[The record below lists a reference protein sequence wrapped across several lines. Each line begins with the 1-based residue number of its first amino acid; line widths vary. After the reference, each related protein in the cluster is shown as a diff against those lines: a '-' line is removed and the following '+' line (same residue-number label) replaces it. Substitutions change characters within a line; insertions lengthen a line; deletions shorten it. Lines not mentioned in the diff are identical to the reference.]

1 MADDRGAVW
10 TARIRDAKQVLNEL
24 RCVSPLSAL
33 DASVAQSMQSREN
46 LNCCSKTFDR
56 DARARTHT
64 RRHDVVIA
72 RRRG

>member
-1 MADDRGAVW
+1 VRKNGAVGGQRGGYVW
-10 TARIRDAKQVLNEL
+10 YRPR
-24 RCVSPLSAL
+24 SAV

>member
-1 MADDRGAVW
+1 AVPKNGAVGGQGRW
-10 TARIRDAKQVLNEL
+10 VRL
-24 RCVSPLSAL
+24 VSTTTGE